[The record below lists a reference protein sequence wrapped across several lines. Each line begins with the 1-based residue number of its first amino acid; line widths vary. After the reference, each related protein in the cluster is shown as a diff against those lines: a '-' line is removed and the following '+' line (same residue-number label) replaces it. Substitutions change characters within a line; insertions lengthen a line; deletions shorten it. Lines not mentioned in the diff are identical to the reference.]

1 MVGPVALIGAGEF
14 LPPMADIDRE
24 LLAGIAAR
32 RPRVVVIPTAS
43 WPDGEVTFR
52 RWAAMGVEHFAGLG
66 AEVEAV
72 LVRDRADADDAAFV
86 QAVGEADL
94 VYLSGGHPGHLL
106 ETLRGSGVWAAA
118 RRANERGA
126 ALVGCSAGAMV
137 LGGRQVDWR
146 RRLRR
151 LPVPVRYPESL
162 AVVPGCAI
170 LPHYDRLPEPVA
182 ALMALQAPA
191 GVTVLGVDEN
201 TGLIGR
207 DGSWQV
213 RGAGRVTVWRG
224 RHRTRHRAGDVIP
237 IWKAEPAD

>member
-151 LPVPVRYPESL
+151 LPFPVRYPESL

>member
-151 LPVPVRYPESL
+151 LPFPVRYPESL

-224 RHRTRHRAGDVIP
+224 RHRTRHRAGEVIP